1 MADKKAVFKA
11 YREFG
16 MIKAGRIALVPF
28 AFCFDIADI
37 SGRAYFD
44 KPGFE
49 WR

>member
-1 MADKKAVFKA
+1 MADKKDAFKA

-16 MIKAGRIALVPF
+16 MIKAGRIALVSF
-28 AFCFDIADI
+28 VFCFDSADI

-44 KPGFE
+44 IPGFE